1 MGIKPQVIPV
11 SSLSK
16 YDPRVPSFIDPPT
29 SVFRIKL
36 ACTLLETASSHIVTV
51 NNKSKLEFALA
62 SLQRYMFT
70 KRSLPTDVEFSFL
83 DLFDTLDSG
92 LKKISFVGGKSKK
105 VPSVSFVRYNSWLD
119 AHQFV
124 VAREQIRTLDEA
136 RDRVRILAQAGLLGA
151 DDASIADGDL
161 LDGDAD
167 SVGMS
172 DEEESLEKDRVEGNS
187 DDDSVGESVASG
199 EEVDAVNDNESESV
213 SSDDGEESI
222 NDDEVD
228 ELEEAAAEAAY
239 LRQLQDEEFESEL
252 RKLTMETLEKGKAS
266 ARTGTGGKVS
276 SQMPVAPEFI
286 SKKQESGNDQSHVGD
301 VDSVSPF
308 GGMDGGMAFKLFK
321 RGNKGKH
328 EEVALFVPNSTNL
341 ARRATKQDDKVAK
354 ERDMLKAKVCSTKP
368 KAQILVVT
376 CTLMRQSF
384 R

>member
-1 MGIKPQVIPV
+1 M
-11 SSLSK
+11 
-16 YDPRVPSFIDPPT
+16 
-29 SVFRIKL
+29 
-36 ACTLLETASSHIVTV
+36 
-51 NNKSKLEFALA
+51 
-62 SLQRYMFT
+62 
-70 KRSLPTDVEFSFL
+70 
-83 DLFDTLDSG
+83 
-92 LKKISFVGGKSKK
+92 
-105 VPSVSFVRYNSWLD
+105 SFVRYNSWLD

-172 DEEESLEKDRVEGNS
+172 DEEESLEKDSVEGNS

-308 GGMDGGMAFKLFK
+308 GSMDGGMAFKLFK

-354 ERDMLKAKVCSTKP
+354 ERDMLKAKVLQYEAESADSGGNVYLDETKLQVIRNRPLTMDTIDKNFGKSTEAPYKVSERLRGRGSGRGRGRGGGRLFNP
-368 KAQILVVT
+368 G
-376 CTLMRQSF
+376 RG
-384 R
+384 RG